1 MSIWLT
7 LYRVEQECEEELTQK
22 AEVVTRLQM
31 KTLQIG
37 QMLNNLQKFN
47 HLLTDDNARHNSSSV
62 VNPIKKGKTNENAIK
77 DSNDYDNASGP
88 KDGACSASVEDGN
101 IENENFDTQKDKG

>member
-1 MSIWLT
+1 M
-7 LYRVEQECEEELTQK
+7 YRVEQECEEELTQK

-47 HLLTDDNARHNSSSV
+47 HLLTDDNVRQEPGAPSKAVAKSR
-62 VNPIKKGKTNENAIK
+62 PENAEAK
-77 DSNDYDNASGP
+77 APARDTSGD
-88 KDGACSASVEDGN
+88 KDGTETKESTA
-101 IENENFDTQKDKG
+101 